1 MSRDARKG
9 RMRRSVTMDRTKVYV
24 IIVAVVAIALI
35 ITGALMVF
43 NKSPDLLNSEFCV
56 VVTNSMD
63 GGPTEYEISTI
74 PVNSLIAVHKLHG
87 DDTKGIKVGDVIG
100 FRSSLVAG
108 NIYHRVIAID
118 EENHKF
124 TTKGDNAY
132 STETVAFDSAN
143 GKVVNVSKE
152 AGDVVVFV
160 KQNQLFIIFALIMVV
175 IIAEAVSYLLKI
187 WK

>member
-1 MSRDARKG
+1 
-9 RMRRSVTMDRTKVYV
+9 MDRTKVYV

-56 VVTNSMD
+56 VVTDSMD
-63 GGPTEYEISTI
+63 GEPTEYEISTI

-87 DDTKGIKVGDVIG
+87 DDARSIKVGDVIG

-118 EENHKF
+118 EANQKF

-132 STETVAFDSAN
+132 STETVAFSAAE
-143 GKVVNVSKE
+143 GKVVNVSHW
-152 AGDVVVFV
+152 AGEIVVFV
-160 KQNQLFIIFALIMVV
+160 KQNQLFLIFALIMLVV
-175 IIAEAVSYLLKI
+175 IAEAFSYLLKI
-187 WK
+187 WKE